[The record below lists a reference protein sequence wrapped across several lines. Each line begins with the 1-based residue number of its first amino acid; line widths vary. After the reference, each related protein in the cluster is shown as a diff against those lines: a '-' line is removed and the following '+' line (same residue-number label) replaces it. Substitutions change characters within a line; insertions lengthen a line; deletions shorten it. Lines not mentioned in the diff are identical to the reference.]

1 VSITEYQVLSS
12 GCCGKRRGAFVGEN
26 SGAHLPFRASDIVAF
41 GWLRTFATLSSILT
55 PSLMDTVD
63 VERSS
68 QVNISFTHSFSNI
81 LTVLIYRFWYC
92 TVVYAGLLIIV
103 LITIPTFTDVTK
115 RRWNIT
121 FIRQAD

>member
-1 VSITEYQVLSS
+1 VVEDV
-12 GCCGKRRGAFVGEN
+12 A
-26 SGAHLPFRASDIVAF
+26 AF
-41 GWLRTFATLSSILT
+41 GQLLSRVSSNLDVEMVQFATLSSILT